1 LAIGT
6 VHRFQGGERSIILLS
21 TAVTQTS
28 SLRFVD
34 QRVNLVNV
42 AASRARDHL
51 ITIGHEPTLSAGRF
65 TRALLGDARRLER
78 LS

>member
-1 LAIGT
+1 

-21 TAVTQTS
+21 TTVTRVS
-28 SLRFVD
+28 SLRFLD
-34 QRVNLVNV
+34 ERENLVNV

-51 ITIGHEPTLSAGRF
+51 ITLGHAATLRAGRH
-65 TRALLGDARRLER
+65 TRALLSGAEPAQSIEG